1 MIIKILSYAI
11 IVIVLFLIGLFL
23 FNVTA
28 DFLKYALMQHT
39 TRKDFKKMS
48 KKLAK
53 DYYQI
58 QMKAFDDMY
67 NNALDRAKDEIE
79 RDEQH
84 D

>member
-11 IVIVLFLIGLFL
+11 IVIALFLIGLFL

-28 DFLKYALMQHT
+28 EFLKYALMQHT

-48 KKLAK
+48 KRLAK
-53 DYYQI
+53 DYYQM

-67 NNALDRAKDEIE
+67 SNALDRAKSEL
-79 RDEQH
+79 EQE
-84 D
+84 DK

>member
-1 MIIKILSYAI
+1 MIIKILSHAI

-67 NNALDRAKDEIE
+67 NNALDRAKSEL
-79 RDEQH
+79 EQE
-84 D
+84 DK